1 MGEERGLTGL
11 VEIVRQKIIASEAAY
26 VRMRFA
32 KCPALPLPIGL
43 RSMRMGA
50 PSLRESLG
58 PFG

>member
-1 MGEERGLTGL
+1 
-11 VEIVRQKIIASEAAY
+11 VEIDRQKIIASEAAY
-26 VRMRFA
+26 VRMQFA